1 MAKTS
6 SSNDTTRGSADTP
19 QIVASVEQDDSEDE
33 VFFGEKS
40 AKEVQRN
47 K

>member
-1 MAKTS
+1 MAKTF

-19 QIVASVEQDDSEDE
+19 HIIASVEQDDSEDE
-33 VFFGEKS
+33 VFFGEMS
-40 AKEVQRN
+40 AKEVKRN